1 MAKRDY
7 YEVLGV
13 QKNATKDEIKKGYR
27 KLAVQYHPDK
37 NPGDKEA
44 EEKFKE
50 ATEAYEILSDEQK
63 RQIYD
68 QYGFAGLEGMGG
80 GGGGYSH
87 AYADFSDLF
96 EGFDLG
102 GIFGNIFGG
111 SNGGR
116 RRSPDAPNQGASLR
130 YDLEISFKE
139 AVYGTE
145 KQVQFQHTEP
155 CETCQGTGGANGAQ
169 RKTCGT
175 CGGSGQV
182 RRNTGFF
189 AFAQTCPTCGGDG
202 SIIDNPCK
210 VCGGSGLQPKRK
222 KINIQIPAGAD
233 NGKRIT
239 IPRQGDAGRNGGPAG
254 DLIIV
259 VHVTRHQYF
268 ERSGNDLYCAVPIS
282 ATQAIL
288 GADINVTSLD
298 DKKIKLKIP
307 AGTPHGKLLRL
318 RNEGVPFSGT
328 NKKGDLYIK
337 VLVEVPTKLSSKQ
350 KDLLKEFMEIE
361 KPTEAPMP
369 KALSELQH

>member
-1 MAKRDY
+1 MLVKSTDGKDVSVTR
-7 YEVLGV
+7 LGQGV
-13 QKNATKDEIKKGYR
+13 YNTVGA
-27 KLAVQYHPDK
+27 
-37 NPGDKEA
+37 
-44 EEKFKE
+44 
-50 ATEAYEILSDEQK
+50 S
-63 RQIYD
+63 
-68 QYGFAGLEGMGG
+68 AGIAALLGAGNGG
-80 GGGGYSH
+80 
-87 AYADFSDLF
+87 L
-96 EGFDLG
+96 LG

-155 CETCQGTGGANGAQ
+155 CESCQGTGGANGAQ

-254 DLIIV
+254 DLIIS
-259 VHVTRHQYF
+259 VTVKPHAMF
-268 ERSGNDLYCAVPIS
+268 ERDGSDIYCEVPINYWE
-282 ATQAIL
+282 AALGDDIEIPTLEGKEKFHIPDGTQ
-288 GADINVTSLD
+288 T
-298 DKKIKLKIP
+298 
-307 AGTPHGKLLRL
+307 GTTFTLRG
-318 RNEGVPFSGT
+318 RGIQRVNSSMRG
-328 NKKGDLYIK
+328 NLYITVK
-337 VLVEVPTKLSSKQ
+337 VEVPKSLSSKQ
-350 KDLLKEFMEIE
+350 KELLKDLAESFGDKIE
-361 KPTEAPMP
+361 KGRESFFKKFTDIL
-369 KALSELQH
+369 K

>member
-96 EGFDLG
+96 EGFDFG

-111 SNGGR
+111 GSGGR

-155 CETCQGTGGANGAQ
+155 CETCQGTGGANGAR

-189 AFAQTCPTCGGDG
+189 AFAQTCPTCNGDG
-202 SIIDNPCK
+202 SVIENPCK

-254 DLIIV
+254 ELISV
-259 VHVTRHQYF
+259 VHGTRQQYL

-318 RNEGVPFSGT
+318 RNEGVPYSGT

-350 KDLLKEFMEIE
+350 KDLLKEFMDIE
-361 KPTEAPMP
+361 KPSDAPLP
-369 KALSELQH
+369 KALSELQN